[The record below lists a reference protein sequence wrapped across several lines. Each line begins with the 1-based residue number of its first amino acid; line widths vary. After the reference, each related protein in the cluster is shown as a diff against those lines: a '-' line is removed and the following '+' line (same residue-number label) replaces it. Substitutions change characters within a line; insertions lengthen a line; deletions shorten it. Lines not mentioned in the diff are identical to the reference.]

1 MPNTYEVLERSFI
14 NGQLYE
20 KGAKVVLEIDSPGGN
35 LKLTEVK
42 GDDSGGDEKDL
53 IIAEL
58 KALGVD
64 ADKRTS
70 LEKLKAKLTEVKGE

>member
-1 MPNTYEVLERSFI
+1 MAKEYEVLERSFI

-35 LKLTEVK
+35 LKLVDG
-42 GDDSGGDEKDL
+42 GDADGDEKEAIL
-53 IIAEL
+53 AEL

-64 ADKRTS
+64 VDKRTG
-70 LEKLKAKLTEVKGE
+70 LEKLRAKLAEVKGE

>member
-1 MPNTYEVLERSFI
+1 MAKAYEVLERSFI

-35 LKLTEVK
+35 LKPLEVDTP
-42 GDDSGGDEKDL
+42 DDDEKES

-64 ADKRTS
+64 VDKRTG
-70 LEKLKAKLTEVKGE
+70 LEKLRAKLAEVKGE

>member
-1 MPNTYEVLERSFI
+1 MAKEYEVLERSFI

-35 LKLTEVK
+35 LKPLEAEAS
-42 GDDSGGDEKDL
+42 DDDEKES

-64 ADKRTS
+64 VDKRTG
-70 LEKLKAKLTEVKGE
+70 LEKLRAKLAEVKGE

>member
-1 MPNTYEVLERSFI
+1 MAKEYEVLERSFI

-35 LKLTEVK
+35 LKPLGVEAS
-42 GDDSGGDEKDL
+42 DDDEKES

-64 ADKRTS
+64 VDKRTG
-70 LEKLKAKLTEVKGE
+70 LEKLRAKLAEVKGE

>member
-1 MPNTYEVLERSFI
+1 MLERSFI

-35 LKLTEVK
+35 LKPLEAETSE
-42 GDDSGGDEKDL
+42 DDEKES

-64 ADKRTS
+64 VDKRTG
-70 LEKLKAKLTEVKGE
+70 LEKLRAKLAEVKGE

>member
-1 MPNTYEVLERSFI
+1 MPSTYEVLERSFI

-20 KGAKVVLEIDSPGGN
+20 KGAKIVLEIDGHGGN
-35 LKLTEVK
+35 LKLVDA
-42 GDDSGGDEKDL
+42 GDADGDERDA

-64 ADKRTS
+64 VDKRTG
-70 LEKLKAKLTEVKGE
+70 LEKLRAKLAEVKGE

>member
-1 MPNTYEVLERSFI
+1 MAKAYEVLERSFI

-35 LKLTEVK
+35 LKPLEVETS
-42 GDDSGGDEKDL
+42 DDDEKES

-64 ADKRTS
+64 VDKRTG
-70 LEKLKAKLTEVKGE
+70 LEKLRAKLAEVKGE